1 MRESLEKRGIQDQA
15 FFFLLL
21 VTTGLHWGGFWNIY
35 YNVKVFKRFK
45 RLYIEKLSEYI
56 ERGLGL
62 NENYNSGYAMDMY
75 YAFIYISYI
84 LHVLCVFVCMNGFYI
99 MSWLSQN
106 KRFPIHGANMA
117 ENGYFPLLGDS
128 HHSVKKEKE
137 RAYLFWVIVCILNF
151 VAVPLNFHLCWHL
164 GILSLLFLK

>member
-45 RLYIEKLSEYI
+45 RLYIERLSEYI

-75 YAFIYISYI
+75 YAFIYIIHITCVMCFCVYEW
-84 LHVLCVFVCMNGFYI
+84 LLHHVLTE
-99 MSWLSQN
+99 S
-106 KRFPIHGANMA
+106 
-117 ENGYFPLLGDS
+117 E
-128 HHSVKKEKE
+128 
-137 RAYLFWVIVCILNF
+137 
-151 VAVPLNFHLCWHL
+151 
-164 GILSLLFLK
+164 